1 MGKYEYLLT
10 PAHHFKKGAISMI
23 YQLNHEFKTFKFKTV
38 INNELH
44 YLNDKE
50 EFEEQF
56 EELPSQLVYEDVILT
71 EEQQERFESVVGIK
85 DITLDEVVAYTV
97 DGIEPTN
104 PYYQIDKLKK
114 DNEDLTIALAELLGG
129 M

>member
-1 MGKYEYLLT
+1 
-10 PAHHFKKGAISMI
+10 MI

-44 YLNDKE
+44 YLNDRE

-71 EEQQERFESVVGIK
+71 EEQQERFERVVGIK
-85 DITLDEVVAYTV
+85 DITLDEVVAYTI

-129 M
+129 I